1 VDQTVK
7 PPSTTHRLSTDDRG
21 QDLIE
26 YAVIATF
33 ISLLAIVAATALN
46 VAVGNLY
53 AATARG
59 VDRGAQFGTASS
71 ASTTP
76 PVGCPNDPSQNPPC
90 K

>member
-1 VDQTVK
+1 VK
-7 PPSTTHRLSTDDRG
+7 LPSTGPRLAGDDRG

-33 ISLLAIVAATALN
+33 ISLLAVIAASALSA
-46 VAVGNLY
+46 AVGRLY
-53 AATARG
+53 NSASGQVTHGANFG
-59 VDRGAQFGTASS
+59 VNGS

-76 PVGCPNDPSQNPPC
+76 GTCPKDQPQNPPSC

>member
-1 VDQTVK
+1 VK
-7 PPSTTHRLSTDDRG
+7 FPSIRHRLSTDDRG

-33 ISLLAIVAATALN
+33 ISLLAVIAATALN
-46 VAVGNLY
+46 AAIGNLY
-53 AATARG
+53 SSASG
-59 VDRGAQFGTASS
+59 QVSHGAQFGVSGS

-76 PVGCPNDPSQNPPC
+76 GDCPKDKPQHPPC

>member
-1 VDQTVK
+1 VK
-7 PPSTTHRLSTDDRG
+7 RPSTDHRLSTDDRG

-46 VAVGNLY
+46 AAVGSLY
-53 AATARG
+53 ASTSGG
-59 VDRGAQFGTASS
+59 VDRGARFGTSSS
-71 ASTTP
+71 ATTTP
-76 PVGCPNDPSQNPPC
+76 SPNCPKDKPQNPAC